1 MSRTR
6 SSRPP
11 TQMLNE
17 NRDLE
22 AEGAEIRG
30 QVSERATA
38 SAQVTVEDLFR
49 RMRREA
55 DDLTARETR
64 LARERHVVGGQYATA
79 LEMNKAT
86 WVEIDGLQQ
95 RDRVLDA
102 RETALDD
109 RELMLYYREL
119 FFQEREFALKQKQD
133 RKKAIGFF
141 SLRFRPGAASRAS
154 ETQTISD
161 RAYDGDVD
169 TLTQSSNDAGSAP
182 VTRAGQHA
190 AGPSAGSPSS
200 FRGNAAS
207 SPAFTRHYGSIPLDS
222 FFNLHYRDGA
232 EPLWIQQIDPFYTL
246 PDSTYTPPRGRTVT
260 SPRHDEQQAL
270 SATAAVFT
278 PRAAQ
283 AALHDAGA
291 SSLEQAPV
299 PSSSVSI
306 STPASAGMVREADE
320 TAAEASEA
328 EGASIYQ
335 DAQENVAA
343 EEDQSVPSRDL
354 RRVEGGRN
362 LSASY
367 KGKGKE
373 RSQD

>member
-1 MSRTR
+1 
-6 SSRPP
+6 
-11 TQMLNE
+11 MLNE
-17 NRDLE
+17 NGDLE
-22 AEGAEIRG
+22 AEGAETHR
-30 QVSERATA
+30 QVSERAAA

-49 RMRREA
+49 RMRHEA
-55 DDLTARETR
+55 DDLTAQETR
-64 LARERHVVGGQYATA
+64 IARERHVVGGQYATD
-79 LEMNKAT
+79 LEMNEAT
-86 WVEIDGLQQ
+86 WLEIDGLQQ

-109 RELMLYYREL
+109 RELSIYYREL
-119 FFQEREFALKQKQD
+119 FFQKSELALKQKQD
-133 RKKAIGFF
+133 KKKAGGFF
-141 SLRFRPGAASRAS
+141 SLRFRPGAASGAS
-154 ETQTISD
+154 ETNTLSD

-182 VTRAGQHA
+182 VTRAGQYA
-190 AGPSAGSPSS
+190 AGPSAGSSSS

-207 SPAFTRHYGSIPLDS
+207 SSAFARHYGSIPLDS

-232 EPLWIQQIDPFYTL
+232 DPLWIQQIDPFYTL
-246 PDSTYTPPRGRTVT
+246 PDSTYTPRRGRTVT

-283 AALHDAGA
+283 ATLHNAGT
-291 SSLEQAPV
+291 SSLEQASV
-299 PSSSVSI
+299 SSSSVST

-328 EGASIYQ
+328 EDTSIYQ
-335 DAQENVAA
+335 DAQENVSA
-343 EEDQSVPSRDL
+343 EEEVASRD
-354 RRVEGGRN
+354 RSHSIRHVSKSRN

-367 KGKGKE
+367 KDKGKE
-373 RSQD
+373 KSQD